1 MTACPVFVQGPGGD
15 GVRLPQWAKTVR
27 PESERW
33 DPPDA
38 GKHQLHPHRHVS
50 QRHLRPPDLFLL
62 LGVRLPESWASA
74 DRSKERADLAVRQEP
89 GILQNTIRRGIL
101 RRQGAMQKS
110 YLTLRCHQPLYYN
123 VCIIKRLSF
132 NAKRAESTLLR
143 LAGCRLDEVP
153 KSCKQLNSLRKRI
166 DSQDFRHPI
175 PIAANIFQQ

>member
-1 MTACPVFVQGPGGD
+1 
-15 GVRLPQWAKTVR
+15 
-27 PESERW
+27 
-33 DPPDA
+33 
-38 GKHQLHPHRHVS
+38 
-50 QRHLRPPDLFLL
+50 
-62 LGVRLPESWASA
+62 
-74 DRSKERADLAVRQEP
+74 
-89 GILQNTIRRGIL
+89 
-101 RRQGAMQKS
+101 MQKS